1 MHRALNER
9 SYWFIEKKI
18 RKRLQASAFS
28 FIALTLVEK
37 VALHISL
44 IMVDYVK
51 RALRNRQQ
59 ITSLIDTGRKLNV
72 HKTIRKRPGRLL
84 NVLCTFNLSPVS
96 KGFKAE
102 HFLRKVMETL
112 KRSIISFNIANLVN
126 KGILYFLYYE
136 RVTKG
141 RRGRDLSCTF
151 MKIERKCSC
160 FGKILV
166 IYGLNFSFKM
176 QFLSFSC
183 RKNPKFFPAWP
194 FVLVLLINIKVP

>member
-1 MHRALNER
+1 M
-9 SYWFIEKKI
+9 
-18 RKRLQASAFS
+18 AFS

-37 VALHISL
+37 AALHICL

-59 ITSLIDTGRKLNV
+59 ITSHVDTGRKLNV
-72 HKTIRKRPGRLL
+72 HKTIRKRPGHLL
-84 NVLCTFNLSPVS
+84 NVLCTFNLRPVS

-102 HFLRKVMETL
+102 HFLRKAMETL

-151 MKIERKCSC
+151 MKIERKCSF

>member
-1 MHRALNER
+1 MKYARTYIEAHRNTESIDLFFQFPKVRLVFLHFLFTTQAYAQGAKWKKLLIHWNENQ
-9 SYWFIEKKI
+9 EKTT
-18 RKRLQASAFS
+18 SMAFS

-37 VALHISL
+37 AALHISL

-59 ITSLIDTGRKLNV
+59 ITSHVDTGRKLNV

-84 NVLCTFNLSPVS
+84 NVLCTFNLRPVS

-102 HFLRKVMETL
+102 HFLRKAMETL

-141 RRGRDLSCTF
+141 RRGRS
-151 MKIERKCSC
+151 
-160 FGKILV
+160 
-166 IYGLNFSFKM
+166 
-176 QFLSFSC
+176 
-183 RKNPKFFPAWP
+183 
-194 FVLVLLINIKVP
+194 LLHFHEN